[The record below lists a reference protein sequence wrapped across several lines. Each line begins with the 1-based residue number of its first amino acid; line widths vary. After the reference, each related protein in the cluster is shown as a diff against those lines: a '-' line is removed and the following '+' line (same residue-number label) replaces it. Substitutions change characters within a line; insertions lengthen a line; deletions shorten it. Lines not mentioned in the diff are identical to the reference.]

1 LSRLKKLGNKSF
13 ELPNDLPLTSEADL
27 RLKEFLNSEESQ
39 EFMKNVR
46 VSKDRL
52 RRFIEKQANWIASQT
67 KRKVDVE
74 DVEEAWDTVIR
85 KGDLGVWPN
94 ELRKQIEKE

>member
-1 LSRLKKLGNKSF
+1 
-13 ELPNDLPLTSEADL
+13 LPLTSEADL
-27 RLKEFLNSEESQ
+27 RLREFLNSKESQ
-39 EFMKNVR
+39 KFMKNIR
-46 VSKDRL
+46 ASKNRL

-67 KRKVDVE
+67 KRKVDLE

>member
-1 LSRLKKLGNKSF
+1 LSRLRKYGNKPLESSK
-13 ELPNDLPLTSEADL
+13 DSSLTSEADL
-27 RLKEFLNSEESQ
+27 RLKELLDSKESQ
-39 EFMKNVR
+39 EFRKNICVP
-46 VSKDRL
+46 KDKL
-52 RRFIEKQANWIASQT
+52 RRFIEKQANWIASQI